1 MNVSVFGLGYVGCVT
16 AACLARNGHYVF
28 GVDVNLDKVDMINDG
43 RAPIV
48 EPALDDL
55 IRTVVAAGRLRATP
69 DGTAAVKATDL
80 ALICVGTPG
89 HGHGQPSFDAIARV
103 GEHIGRSLVG
113 RRQPFTVVL
122 RSTALPGT
130 TESVL
135 LAAIQRTLG
144 EDGPEVYVGCNPE
157 FMREG
162 ASIHDFDHP
171 PFVLIGAEDPKVT
184 GQLREMYA
192 GVDGE
197 IVRTSIRSAELV
209 KYASNAF
216 HGLKVCFAN
225 EMGDMADALGADARE
240 VMRIFA
246 LDRKLN
252 ISPAYLKPGFA
263 FGGSCLPKDVRGLLW
278 AGRMQDVDTPVL
290 SAILPSNERQI
301 REAVDRVLAFGR
313 RRISVIGL
321 AFKPD
326 TDDLRESPMV
336 TLVEALIGKGLDVRV
351 FDRSVALARL
361 VGANRRYIEHE
372 IPHIASILTDRLDE
386 VVAHGEVVVVGSPSD
401 DARQVVERLSGT
413 QDIVDLTRT
422 YVTDRVRTR
431 PAEVA
436 AWT

>member
-48 EPALDDL
+48 EPGLDDL

-144 EDGPEVYVGCNPE
+144 DGGPEVYVGCNPE

-301 REAVDRVLAFGR
+301 RRRSRSRAGVRTPPNQRHRPGVQARYRRPARESDGDARRGVDWQGTRRACVRSKRGVGAAGR
-313 RRISVIGL
+313 RQPAV
-321 AFKPD
+321 
-326 TDDLRESPMV
+326 
-336 TLVEALIGKGLDVRV
+336 
-351 FDRSVALARL
+351 
-361 VGANRRYIEHE
+361 H
-372 IPHIASILTDRLDE
+372 
-386 VVAHGEVVVVGSPSD
+386 
-401 DARQVVERLSGT
+401 
-413 QDIVDLTRT
+413 
-422 YVTDRVRTR
+422 RTR
-431 PAEVA
+431 DSAHRVDPDRIGSTRWSRTARSSSWDRRATMPARWSSA
-436 AWT
+436 SQGRRTSLT

>member
-1 MNVSVFGLGYVGCVT
+1 MT
-16 AACLARNGHYVF
+16 
-28 GVDVNLDKVDMINDG
+28 
-43 RAPIV
+43 
-48 EPALDDL
+48 PA
-55 IRTVVAAGRLRATP
+55 
-69 DGTAAVKATDL
+69 
-80 ALICVGTPG
+80 
-89 HGHGQPSFDAIARV
+89 S
-103 GEHIGRSLVG
+103 
-113 RRQPFTVVL
+113 
-122 RSTALPGT
+122 
-130 TESVL
+130 
-135 LAAIQRTLG
+135 
-144 EDGPEVYVGCNPE
+144 
-157 FMREG
+157 
-162 ASIHDFDHP
+162 
-171 PFVLIGAEDPKVT
+171 
-184 GQLREMYA
+184 
-192 GVDGE
+192 
-197 IVRTSIRSAELV
+197 
-209 KYASNAF
+209 
-216 HGLKVCFAN
+216 
-225 EMGDMADALGADARE
+225 
-240 VMRIFA
+240 
-246 LDRKLN
+246 KLN

-263 FGGSCLPKDVRGLLW
+263 FCGSCLPKDVRGLLW

>member
-1 MNVSVFGLGYVGCVT
+1 
-16 AACLARNGHYVF
+16 
-28 GVDVNLDKVDMINDG
+28 
-43 RAPIV
+43 
-48 EPALDDL
+48 
-55 IRTVVAAGRLRATP
+55 
-69 DGTAAVKATDL
+69 
-80 ALICVGTPG
+80 
-89 HGHGQPSFDAIARV
+89 
-103 GEHIGRSLVG
+103 
-113 RRQPFTVVL
+113 
-122 RSTALPGT
+122 
-130 TESVL
+130 
-135 LAAIQRTLG
+135 
-144 EDGPEVYVGCNPE
+144 
-157 FMREG
+157 MREG